1 MSETS
6 IDSFYLP
13 NIAVQS
19 LPSRDFGK
27 LSPMLTRLT
36 ETATPFIAL
45 DCFDQSLRRSGYLL
59 LETDTAFKLLG
70 ASGALASQPSNGSS
84 RFAAEFSD
92 GPIKQVLAALSP
104 LRRLLPLGSGFV
116 HQADLAFVD
125 DQQKTHCRAFFI
137 FLITQAG
144 DCATLVALQGL
155 KGYDES
161 LNQLRNH
168 LKDMGGIALSSSA
181 LYDRLFPGLA
191 TYDPK
196 PEILITN
203 DETAFVAA
211 TRIVSTL
218 LPIARVNVD
227 GIIAD
232 HDTEFLHD
240 YRIQL
245 RKVRSVLSLFKGVY
259 DDAQTADLKSRFSTL
274 MAPTGP
280 LRDLDVYLLERQK
293 FYALLPSRL
302 HGGLDTL
309 FNMLAE
315 RRKAEQARLSDHLSS
330 KTYDQEI
337 ASLQRL
343 FTNANSL
350 KPGANAQLPA
360 HDYACHL
367 IWRRYRKVCKIAMA
381 IGPETEDARIHE
393 LRIHCK
399 KLRYLMEFFSPIFP
413 KSAFKT
419 LLNRLKGLQDNLG
432 LFNDYSVQQHNLHAF
447 LLELPADADGDQL
460 QVAQSIGALI
470 AILHGRQLE
479 ERAQVVK
486 NFAQFNSPETQQ
498 TFSVLFQAR
507 KDGA

>member
-161 LNQLRNH
+161 LDAFGIH
-168 LKDMGGIALSSSA
+168 AIGGIVGAVGTGIFFHPSLGGPGDGSVTIGSPRPGSKRGGKDQALRSA
-181 LYDRLFPGLA
+181 P
-191 TYDPK
+191 
-196 PEILITN
+196 
-203 DETAFVAA
+203 
-211 TRIVSTL
+211 
-218 LPIARVNVD
+218 
-227 GIIAD
+227 
-232 HDTEFLHD
+232 
-240 YRIQL
+240 
-245 RKVRSVLSLFKGVY
+245 
-259 DDAQTADLKSRFSTL
+259 
-274 MAPTGP
+274 
-280 LRDLDVYLLERQK
+280 
-293 FYALLPSRL
+293 
-302 HGGLDTL
+302 
-309 FNMLAE
+309 
-315 RRKAEQARLSDHLSS
+315 
-330 KTYDQEI
+330 
-337 ASLQRL
+337 
-343 FTNANSL
+343 
-350 KPGANAQLPA
+350 
-360 HDYACHL
+360 
-367 IWRRYRKVCKIAMA
+367 
-381 IGPETEDARIHE
+381 
-393 LRIHCK
+393 
-399 KLRYLMEFFSPIFP
+399 
-413 KSAFKT
+413 
-419 LLNRLKGLQDNLG
+419 
-432 LFNDYSVQQHNLHAF
+432 
-447 LLELPADADGDQL
+447 
-460 QVAQSIGALI
+460 
-470 AILHGRQLE
+470 
-479 ERAQVVK
+479 
-486 NFAQFNSPETQQ
+486 
-498 TFSVLFQAR
+498 
-507 KDGA
+507 